1 MGVDA
6 RVILPGYGFIDH
18 TKHKINHLMS
28 FQLPLQEGTAEV
40 QVYTTIH
47 DGVPYYFVQSF
58 PYFGNEHSVYTDR
71 SWDVP
76 RFINFNQ
83 LVMSAIW
90 ELRQA
95 ISWFPEVVNVN
106 DWHTGLLPFLIE
118 ENRNNP
124 EWSKVSTVLS
134 IHNLA
139 YQGDQIGGWLWKAGI
154 SGRHQSDLIYQDL
167 SDNMLAIA
175 IAYADILTTVSP
187 RYAIEIQYPSMGYG
201 LDSLIRTRVADLYGI
216 LNGIDAILW
225 DPATDVKL
233 ISNFDATDFVEK
245 RHTNKYYLQE
255 TAGLEIRDNALLI
268 GMISRLVWQKGIDLA
283 LPALRRMLA
292 SYDVQFVMLGTGDPD
307 LENDFRKL
315 GEDFYW
321 KSRCYLKYDDAIA
334 QQIYA
339 GCDLFLMPSHYEPC
353 GIGQMMAMRYGALPL
368 VRDTGGLADTVDNY
382 DNLDGERGS
391 GFLFLWEEPE
401 AVFGTLQWALKT
413 YTQGPDAW
421 RNMQR
426 NAMQKDFSWDNSAR
440 QYIDLYQKSIQSR
453 KG

>member
-1 MGVDA
+1 
-6 RVILPGYGFIDH
+6 
-18 TKHKINHLMS
+18 
-28 FQLPLQEGTAEV
+28 
-40 QVYTTIH
+40 
-47 DGVPYYFVQSF
+47 
-58 PYFGNEHSVYTDR
+58 
-71 SWDVP
+71 
-76 RFINFNQ
+76 
-83 LVMSAIW
+83 
-90 ELRQA
+90 
-95 ISWFPEVVNVN
+95 
-106 DWHTGLLPFLIE
+106 
-118 ENRNNP
+118 
-124 EWSKVSTVLS
+124 
-134 IHNLA
+134 
-139 YQGDQIGGWLWKAGI
+139 
-154 SGRHQSDLIYQDL
+154 
-167 SDNMLAIA
+167 
-175 IAYADILTTVSP
+175 
-187 RYAIEIQYPSMGYG
+187 
-201 LDSLIRTRVADLYGI
+201 
-216 LNGIDAILW
+216 
-225 DPATDVKL
+225 L

-283 LPALRRMLA
+283 LPALRQMLA

-368 VRDTGGLADTVDNY
+368 VRDTGGLADTVDNC

-413 YTQGPDAW
+413 YTQRPDAW

-440 QYIDLYQKSIQSR
+440 QYIDLYQKTIQSR